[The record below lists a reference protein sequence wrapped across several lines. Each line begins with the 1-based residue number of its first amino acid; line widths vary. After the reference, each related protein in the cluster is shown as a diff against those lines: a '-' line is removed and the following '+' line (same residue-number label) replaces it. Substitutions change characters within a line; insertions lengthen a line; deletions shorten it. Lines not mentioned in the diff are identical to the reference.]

1 MNDFT
6 RSFPLE
12 DIKIRSGGD
21 GRTVEAYAAVFGQEV
36 PISDGDGRYKERI
49 DPAAFDKTLRES
61 GNRFSVLYNHGMTIY
76 GTPSDSGSMPIGTC
90 EEASVNSR
98 GLLTVTRYNK
108 TPLGEATLE
117 AIQSGSLR
125 SQSFAG
131 SFIRSDKVKPRG
143 GFRANAAGEYPTV
156 TRQEINL
163 REYGP
168 TPFPAYDDAAIVG
181 VRAGMNMTD
190 TDSML
195 LAMILENLAEGDA
208 ALDPI
213 VAALCKTDM
222 ALEQAQMVISQIL
235 AVSNPE
241 MAESDMAEAP
251 ERSVFLTR
259 LTSLAT
265 RLADAPARTA
275 TPSGAGADEPLTHS
289 GRLSLS
295 KRSREILAA
304 SHPKG
309 LAS

>member
-1 MNDFT
+1 MNNFT

-21 GRTVEAYAAVFGQEV
+21 GRTVDAYAAVFGTEV
-36 PISDGDGRYKERI
+36 PISDADGRYMERI
-49 DPAAFDKTLRES
+49 DPAAFNKTLADK
-61 GNRFSVLYNHGMTIY
+61 GTRFSVLYNHGMTIY
-76 GTPSDSGSMPIGTC
+76 GTPSDSGSMPVGTC
-90 EEASVNSR
+90 IEARVDGH
-98 GLLTVTRYNK
+98 GLFTSTRYNK

-117 AIQSGSLR
+117 GIISEALR

-131 SFIRSDKVKPRG
+131 SFLRSDKTKPRG
-143 GFRANAAGEYPTV
+143 GFRANAAGEYQTV

-163 REYGP
+163 REYGV
-168 TPFPAYDDAAIVG
+168 TPFPAYETASVIG

-195 LAMILENLAEGDA
+195 LSMILENLAEGDA

-235 AVSNPE
+235 AVPNPE
-241 MAESDMAEAP
+241 MVDMAEAAP
-251 ERSVFLTR
+251 ERSVFLSR
-259 LTSLAT
+259 LNSLAT
-265 RLADAPARTA
+265 RLADAPTRTA
-275 TPSGAGADEPLTHS
+275 TPSGAGADESLTHS

-295 KRSREILAA
+295 KRTRAILAA
-304 SHPKG
+304 SHSEGK
-309 LAS
+309 